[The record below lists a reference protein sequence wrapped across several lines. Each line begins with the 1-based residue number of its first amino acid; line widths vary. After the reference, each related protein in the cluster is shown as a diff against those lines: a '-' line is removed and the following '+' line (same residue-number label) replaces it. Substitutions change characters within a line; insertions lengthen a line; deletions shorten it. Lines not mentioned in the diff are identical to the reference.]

1 MAAGRARAQQSALP
15 VIGFLAS
22 FSSTYLAH
30 FMPAFHQG
38 LGESGFTDGQ
48 NVIIETHSAD
58 GQYDR
63 LARLAAELLDRKV
76 AVIVAAGGSEPAKVA
91 KAATSAIPIV
101 FISAADPVRAGVVTS
116 FNRPGANITGVS
128 LLGSALEAKRLELLH
143 QMVPGASPIGALLN
157 PKYPDFDLELHEL
170 QEAAKL
176 IGRHIIVARAST
188 ATEIDA
194 AFTMITQQAAGALL
208 VAQDP
213 FFNSQREHL
222 VALAAQSRLP
232 TIYNQRE
239 YAEVGGLFSY
249 GTSFAEG
256 YRQAG
261 VYAGKLLKGAKP
273 GDLPILQPTK
283 YEFVLNLGTAR
294 TLGLAVPSSLLALA
308 DEVLE

>member
-128 LLGSALEAKRLELLH
+128 LLAESHLACHTFPEFGSLCLNIFCCRPR
-143 QMVPGASPIGALLN
+143 PGADFEALI
-157 PKYPDFDLELHEL
+157 KKELD
-170 QEAAKL
+170 AAK
-176 IGRHIIVARAST
+176 V
-188 ATEIDA
+188 
-194 AFTMITQQAAGALL
+194 F
-208 VAQDP
+208 V
-213 FFNSQREHL
+213 RE
-222 VALAAQSRLP
+222 VERP
-232 TIYNQRE
+232 Y
-239 YAEVGGLFSY
+239 
-249 GTSFAEG
+249 
-256 YRQAG
+256 
-261 VYAGKLLKGAKP
+261 
-273 GDLPILQPTK
+273 QP
-283 YEFVLNLGTAR
+283 
-294 TLGLAVPSSLLALA
+294 
-308 DEVLE
+308 